1 MTKHEPLIHVSKRTN
16 ALIWWKNW
24 TIRAINVLIALIVSS
39 IFIYGIS
46 GLNPIEVMGAMFKG
60 ACGSPTRTWATIRD
74 MTLLLCI
81 AIGLAPAFKMRFW
94 NIGAEGQVL
103 VGGCV
108 AAAVMIYFADLPT
121 PVMLLMMLVGC
132 AIAGMIWGVI
142 PAIFK
147 AVWNTNETLFTL
159 MMNYI
164 AMKMT
169 NFFISKWETPPGSNQ
184 VAIINM
190 NTKAGWFPE
199 IFGQKYMLN
208 VIIAVILAVA
218 LYLYLNYSKQGYEI
232 SVVGESENTAR
243 YAGISVRKVI
253 IRTMAISGAVCGICG
268 MIGVAGSAHTIALE
282 VAGGRGFTA
291 IIVAWL
297 AKFNSAIMALIAALI
312 VFLQKGAVQIASQF
326 NLNDYVSDVV
336 TGIILFFI
344 LGSEFFVNY
353 KVRFRHSGKEVK
365 D

>member
-1 MTKHEPLIHVSKRTN
+1 MTKHEPLIHVAKRTE
-16 ALIWWKNW
+16 AVSKWKNW
-24 TIRAINVLIALIVSS
+24 GIRLISVLGAMIVSS
-39 IFIYGIS
+39 LFIYGIS
-46 GLNPIEVMGAMFKG
+46 GLNPFEVIGAMVKG
-60 ACGSPTRTWATIRD
+60 ACGTSTRTWATIRD

-81 AIGLAPAFKMRFW
+81 AVGLAPAFKMRFW

-108 AAAVMIYFADLPT
+108 AAAVMIYCSKLPT
-121 PVMLLMMLVGC
+121 PVMLLMMLIGC
-132 AIAGMIWGVI
+132 AIAGMIWGII
-142 PAIFK
+142 PAVFK
-147 AVWNTNETLFTL
+147 AIWNTNETLFTL

-164 AMKMT
+164 AMKLT
-169 NFFISKWETPPGSNQ
+169 NFLISKWETPPGSNQ

-190 NTKAGWFPE
+190 STKAGWFPE

-208 VIIAVILAVA
+208 VIFAIVFAVA
-218 LYLYLNYSKQGYEI
+218 LYFYLNYSKQGYEI

-297 AKFNSAIMALIAALI
+297 AKFNSGVMALIAALI

-353 KVRFRHSGKEVK
+353 SVRFRKSKKEAN